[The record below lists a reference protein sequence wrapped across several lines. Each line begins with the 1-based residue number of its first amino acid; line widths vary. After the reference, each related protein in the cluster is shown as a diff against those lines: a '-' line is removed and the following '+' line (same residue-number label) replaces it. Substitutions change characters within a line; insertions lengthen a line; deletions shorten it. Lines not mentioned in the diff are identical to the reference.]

1 MKEERIVEL
10 KLQGILALLFFIGG
24 GNLISQNGIQYPIN
38 DPRNPNC
45 PCHKA
50 QKLADDEFNKLLASA
65 NQPKSIL
72 GNLPQQKKENNVKH
86 IDRPKL
92 KDNGIS
98 EAEQE
103 KINRVLNNDAVSDKN
118 ILDEGISE
126 AEQENNTSVGN
137 EWEGNQQLLNAQKDL
152 VSQNANPVDQGV
164 SFAGNEI
171 NNFVTMSNDLQF
183 QQKFS
188 SKGSS
193 FSSRG
198 SSSENNFKRRH
209 REDHIKYRHHNL
221 SHRFAKFKRRFDSN
235 KWGFLKEGKKVAS
248 CYHWS

>member
-1 MKEERIVEL
+1 MKEERIL

-24 GNLISQNGIQYPIN
+24 GNLISQNGTQFPIN

-65 NQPKSIL
+65 NQPKNTL
-72 GNLPQQKKENNVKH
+72 GNLPLQKKETKVN
-86 IDRPKL
+86 RPKL
-92 KDNGIS
+92 NDNGVS

-103 KINRVLNNDAVSDKN
+103 KINKVLNHDNVSDKN

-126 AEQENNTSVGN
+126 AEQENNNSLGN
-137 EWEGNQQLLNAQKDL
+137 EWEGNKQLLNAQKDF
-152 VSQNANPVDQGV
+152 VPQNANPVDQGV

-188 SKGSS
+188 SGGSS
-193 FSSRG
+193 NSSRG
-198 SSSENNFKRRH
+198 SSASGNFKQKHSSAHTGFKH
-209 REDHIKYRHHNL
+209 RKRNYKYAKLKSRLDYHNW
-221 SHRFAKFKRRFDSN
+221 D
-235 KWGFLKEGKKVAS
+235 FLKEARKVSS